1 MDLRRL
7 RLALS
12 QIGVRASRHLPEPRG
27 LLIGL
32 EDLPP
37 KWTVLDERRWRSGAV
52 AEPWAVRVRRLGGLT
67 AWRSFKAPS
76 NDRWLWVQ
84 ATPLATD
91 EDADAARAGFL
102 NRTLKNPSAQV
113 RIMAS
118 HDGPPLAVA
127 ASHTTTLEQLT
138 TGPAG
143 PGSARYVVWSHGP
156 IVSALSA
163 SAFGEP
169 WPWTSLVDLARKQ
182 NQRIDAVL
190 TR

>member
-7 RLALS
+7 RLALG
-12 QIGVRASRHLPEPRG
+12 QIEVRASKHLPEPRG
-27 LLIGL
+27 MLIGL

-37 KWTVLDERRWRSGAV
+37 RWTVLDERRWRSGAG
-52 AEPWAVRVRRLGGLT
+52 AEPWAIRVRKLGGLT
-67 AWRSFKAPS
+67 AWRSFQAPS

-84 ATPLATD
+84 ATPLPTK
-91 EDADAARAGFL
+91 EDADAARAEFWR
-102 NRTLKNPSAQV
+102 RTLKNLGAQV
-113 RIMAS
+113 RVTATQ
-118 HDGPPLAVA
+118 DGPPLVIA
-127 ASHTTTLEQLT
+127 ASNAITLEQLT

-143 PGSARYVVWSHGP
+143 PGSARYIVWSHGP

-169 WPWTSLVDLARKQ
+169 WPWKSLEDLARKQ
-182 NQRIDAVL
+182 NERIDAVT